1 MKREKVL
8 WLLRSLLLMIMLT
21 MVICL
26 PAGAEGGAAEWDE
39 LYQEQAEA
47 SGAGDLPDNLPEE
60 TRQLLDQLGI
70 TSIDAEGFSS
80 LEPQGVWKA
89 LAELTGQEASGP
101 LRSVGV
107 VLGVVLLCALME
119 GMKQTLRDPSASPV
133 FQVVCVL
140 AACAALLVP
149 LSSCVQAVCRAA
161 ESTSV
166 FMGSFVPVYAGILV
180 TAGHAV
186 TAASYQTVVLFAA
199 ELITLLAT
207 HLLVPLLTVSLAL
220 GMAGSLDTGLRLD
233 SLSSAINKGA
243 AWLLGITTTLFV
255 GLLTLQGIVGGAA
268 DTLSSRALR
277 FSLSSMVPV
286 VGGSL
291 SEAFS
296 AVKGCLGLL
305 KSTVGGFG
313 MLATALI
320 VLPPLLQC
328 AVWSLGLALCTAAV
342 ELFGLGQIS
351 ALLRSA
357 QAVVKTLIAVL
368 AACSLFMIVAT
379 AVVTAAGGA
388 AV

>member
-21 MVICL
+21 MVMCL
-26 PAGAEGGAAEWDE
+26 PAGADGVAAEWDE

-119 GMKQTLRDPSASPV
+119 GMKQTLRVPSASPV

-328 AVWSLGLALCTAAV
+328 AVWSLGLALCTAAA

-368 AACSLFMIVAT
+368 AACSLFMIVTT

>member
-8 WLLRSLLLMIMLT
+8 WLFRSLLLMIMLT
-21 MVICL
+21 MVMCL

-207 HLLVPLLTVSLAL
+207 HLLVHLLTVSLAL

-233 SLSSAINKGA
+233 SLGSAINKGA

-286 VGGSL
+286 SKPTCVDS
-291 SEAFS
+291 AFRY
-296 AVKGCLGLL
+296 VP
-305 KSTVGGFG
+305 
-313 MLATALI
+313 I
-320 VLPPLLQC
+320 HRD
-328 AVWSLGLALCTAAV
+328 
-342 ELFGLGQIS
+342 I
-351 ALLRSA
+351 
-357 QAVVKTLIAVL
+357 
-368 AACSLFMIVAT
+368 
-379 AVVTAAGGA
+379 
-388 AV
+388 

>member
-8 WLLRSLLLMIMLT
+8 WLFRSLLLMIMLT
-21 MVICL
+21 MVMCL

-328 AVWSLGLALCTAAV
+328 AVWSLGLALCTAAA
-342 ELFGLGQIS
+342 ELFALGQIS

>member
-8 WLLRSLLLMIMLT
+8 WLFRSLLLMIMLT
-21 MVICL
+21 MVMCL

-296 AVKGCLGLL
+296 AVKGCLDLL

-328 AVWSLGLALCTAAV
+328 AVWSLGLALCTAAA

-368 AACSLFMIVAT
+368 AACSLFMIVTT

>member
-1 MKREKVL
+1 MKWEKVL

-21 MVICL
+21 MVMCL

-328 AVWSLGLALCTAAV
+328 AVWSLGLALCTAAA

-368 AACSLFMIVAT
+368 AACSLFMIVTT

>member
-8 WLLRSLLLMIMLT
+8 WLFRSLLLMIMLM
-21 MVICL
+21 MVMCL

-101 LRSVGV
+101 LRSVGM

-328 AVWSLGLALCTAAV
+328 AVWSLGLALCTAAA

-368 AACSLFMIVAT
+368 AACSLFMIAAT

>member
-8 WLLRSLLLMIMLT
+8 WLFRSLLMMIMLM
-21 MVICL
+21 MVMCL

-101 LRSVGV
+101 LRSVGM

-133 FQVVCVL
+133 FQAVCVL

-328 AVWSLGLALCTAAV
+328 AVWSLGLALCTAAA

-357 QAVVKTLIAVL
+357 EAVVKTLIAVL

>member
-8 WLLRSLLLMIMLT
+8 WLFRSLLLMIMLT
-21 MVICL
+21 MVMCL

-328 AVWSLGLALCTAAV
+328 AVWSLGLALCTAAA

-368 AACSLFMIVAT
+368 AACSLFMIVTT

>member
-8 WLLRSLLLMIMLT
+8 WLFRSLLLMIMLM
-21 MVICL
+21 MVMRL

-220 GMAGSLDTGLRLD
+220 GMAGSLNTGLRLD

-328 AVWSLGLALCTAAV
+328 AVWSLGLALCTAAA
-342 ELFGLGQIS
+342 ELFALGQIS

>member
-8 WLLRSLLLMIMLT
+8 WLFRSLLLMIMLT
-21 MVICL
+21 MVMCL

-207 HLLVPLLTVSLAL
+207 HLLFPLLTVSLAL

-328 AVWSLGLALCTAAV
+328 AVWSLGLALCTAAA

>member
-21 MVICL
+21 MVMCL

>member
-21 MVICL
+21 MVMCL

-70 TSIDAEGFSS
+70 ASIDAEGFSS

>member
-8 WLLRSLLLMIMLT
+8 WLFRSLLLMIMLT
-21 MVICL
+21 MVMCL

-328 AVWSLGLALCTAAV
+328 AVWSLGLALCTAAA

>member
-1 MKREKVL
+1 MD
-8 WLLRSLLLMIMLT
+8 T
-21 MVICL
+21 
-26 PAGAEGGAAEWDE
+26 
-39 LYQEQAEA
+39 
-47 SGAGDLPDNLPEE
+47 
-60 TRQLLDQLGI
+60 LG
-70 TSIDAEGFSS
+70 
-80 LEPQGVWKA
+80 
-89 LAELTGQEASGP
+89 
-101 LRSVGV
+101 
-107 VLGVVLLCALME
+107 
-119 GMKQTLRDPSASPV
+119 
-133 FQVVCVL
+133 
-140 AACAALLVP
+140 
-149 LSSCVQAVCRAA
+149 
-161 ESTSV
+161 
-166 FMGSFVPVYAGILV
+166 
-180 TAGHAV
+180 
-186 TAASYQTVVLFAA
+186 
-199 ELITLLAT
+199 
-207 HLLVPLLTVSLAL
+207 
-220 GMAGSLDTGLRLD
+220 
-233 SLSSAINKGA
+233 SAINKGA
-243 AWLLGITTTLFV
+243 ASLLGITTTLFV

-328 AVWSLGLALCTAAV
+328 AVWSLGLALCTAAA

>member
-1 MKREKVL
+1 MKWEKVL

-21 MVICL
+21 MVMCL

-328 AVWSLGLALCTAAV
+328 AVWSLALCTAAA

-368 AACSLFMIVAT
+368 AACSLFMIVTT

>member
-8 WLLRSLLLMIMLT
+8 WLFRSLLLMIMLM
-21 MVICL
+21 MVMCL

-70 TSIDAEGFSS
+70 TSIDAEGFSF

-101 LRSVGV
+101 LRSVGM

-328 AVWSLGLALCTAAV
+328 AVWSLGLALCTAAA

>member
-8 WLLRSLLLMIMLT
+8 WLFRSLLLMIMLT
-21 MVICL
+21 MVMCL

-207 HLLVPLLTVSLAL
+207 HLLVPLLTMSLAL

-328 AVWSLGLALCTAAV
+328 AVWSLGLALCTAAA

>member
-8 WLLRSLLLMIMLT
+8 WLFRSLLLMIMLT
-21 MVICL
+21 MVMCL

-243 AWLLGITTTLFV
+243 AWLLGLTTTLFV

-328 AVWSLGLALCTAAV
+328 AVWSLGLALCTAAA
-342 ELFGLGQIS
+342 ELFGLGQTS

-368 AACSLFMIVAT
+368 AACSLFMIVTT

>member
-8 WLLRSLLLMIMLT
+8 WLFRSLLLMIMLT
-21 MVICL
+21 MMMCL

-328 AVWSLGLALCTAAV
+328 AVWSLGLALCTAAA

-368 AACSLFMIVAT
+368 AACSLFMIVTT

>member
-8 WLLRSLLLMIMLT
+8 GLFRSLRLMIMLT
-21 MVICL
+21 MVMCL

-80 LEPQGVWKA
+80 LEPQRVWKA

-328 AVWSLGLALCTAAV
+328 AVWSLGLALCTAAA

>member
-21 MVICL
+21 MVMCL

-140 AACAALLVP
+140 AASAALLVP

-186 TAASYQTVVLFAA
+186 TAASYQSVVLFAA

-320 VLPPLLQC
+320 VLPPFLQC
-328 AVWSLGLALCTAAV
+328 AVWSLGLALCTAAA

>member
-8 WLLRSLLLMIMLT
+8 WLFRSLLLMIMLT
-21 MVICL
+21 MVMCL

-233 SLSSAINKGA
+233 SLGSAINKGA

-328 AVWSLGLALCTAAV
+328 AVWSLGLALCTAAA

>member
-8 WLLRSLLLMIMLT
+8 WLFRSLLLMIMLT
-21 MVICL
+21 MVMCL

-328 AVWSLGLALCTAAV
+328 AVWSLGLALCTAAA

-357 QAVVKTLIAVL
+357 QAVVKTLIAVR

>member
-1 MKREKVL
+1 
-8 WLLRSLLLMIMLT
+8 
-21 MVICL
+21 
-26 PAGAEGGAAEWDE
+26 
-39 LYQEQAEA
+39 
-47 SGAGDLPDNLPEE
+47 
-60 TRQLLDQLGI
+60 
-70 TSIDAEGFSS
+70 
-80 LEPQGVWKA
+80 
-89 LAELTGQEASGP
+89 
-101 LRSVGV
+101 
-107 VLGVVLLCALME
+107 
-119 GMKQTLRDPSASPV
+119 
-133 FQVVCVL
+133 
-140 AACAALLVP
+140 
-149 LSSCVQAVCRAA
+149 
-161 ESTSV
+161 
-166 FMGSFVPVYAGILV
+166 MGSFVPVYAGILV

-328 AVWSLGLALCTAAV
+328 AVWSLGLALCTAAA

>member
-8 WLLRSLLLMIMLT
+8 WLFRSLLLMIMLM
-21 MVICL
+21 MVMCL

-101 LRSVGV
+101 LRSVGM

-233 SLSSAINKGA
+233 SLSPAINKGA

-328 AVWSLGLALCTAAV
+328 AVWSLGLALCTAAA

>member
-8 WLLRSLLLMIMLT
+8 WLFRSLLLVIMLM
-21 MVICL
+21 MVMCL

-328 AVWSLGLALCTAAV
+328 AVWSLGLALCTAAA

>member
-1 MKREKVL
+1 M
-8 WLLRSLLLMIMLT
+8 
-21 MVICL
+21 
-26 PAGAEGGAAEWDE
+26 
-39 LYQEQAEA
+39 
-47 SGAGDLPDNLPEE
+47 
-60 TRQLLDQLGI
+60 
-70 TSIDAEGFSS
+70 
-80 LEPQGVWKA
+80 
-89 LAELTGQEASGP
+89 AELTGQEASGP

-328 AVWSLGLALCTAAV
+328 AVWSLGLALCTAAA

-368 AACSLFMIVAT
+368 AACSLFMIVTT

>member
-8 WLLRSLLLMIMLT
+8 WLFRSLLLMIMLM
-21 MVICL
+21 MVMCL

-328 AVWSLGLALCTAAV
+328 AVWSLGLALCTAAA

>member
-21 MVICL
+21 MVMCL

-207 HLLVPLLTVSLAL
+207 HLLVPLLTVSLTL

-328 AVWSLGLALCTAAV
+328 AVWSLGLALCTAAA

>member
-21 MVICL
+21 MVMCL

-328 AVWSLGLALCTAAV
+328 AVWSLGLALCTAAA

-368 AACSLFMIVAT
+368 AACSLFMIVTT